1 MIQEINAHYT
11 HTVNII
17 LAIDSVCFSTYPP
30 LHLPHFLQLP
40 LLLLIP
46 SLFLSLVPPS
56 HVPMHP
62 SLSSLSLPRFIASS
76 HPTFLMKPCTFLG
89 ANASQQL
96 NKLFSLSCLA
106 NQLQYNNYNTVGCKK
121 KSPFRPRRT
130 GVARL
135 DRYRFHTVPRAFNFL
150 HRLTSSVAR
159 LFNVHEETV
168 RSIAMYVRR

>member
-1 MIQEINAHYT
+1 MIFLMYKQFHF
-11 HTVNII
+11 HGII
-17 LAIDSVCFSTYPP
+17 VELTDTDFMMDKRLVLI
-30 LHLPHFLQLP
+30 LHLV
-40 LLLLIP
+40 
-46 SLFLSLVPPS
+46 SLLSLTS
-56 HVPMHP
+56 
-62 SLSSLSLPRFIASS
+62 
-76 HPTFLMKPCTFLG
+76 
-89 ANASQQL
+89 
-96 NKLFSLSCLA
+96 
-106 NQLQYNNYNTVGCKK
+106 TVGCKK